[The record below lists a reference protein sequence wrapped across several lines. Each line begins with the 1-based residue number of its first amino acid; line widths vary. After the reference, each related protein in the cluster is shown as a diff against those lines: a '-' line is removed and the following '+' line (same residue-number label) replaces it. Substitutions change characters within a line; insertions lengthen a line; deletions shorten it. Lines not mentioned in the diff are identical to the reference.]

1 MGGFFM
7 KRIALKMVIGWLCG
21 YLYIQFIMFYFS
33 FSFGVNMIQFI
44 LHPFPFFLVISLFFI
59 GVVLNANCFQELLRI
74 IFTAR
79 LEKKNWDRSLSF
91 CFIGTILMFGHLLDL
106 KWFPALIFLVFSFVY
121 GIISM
126 DAKEKR
132 G

>member
-1 MGGFFM
+1 M

-79 LEKKNWDRSLSF
+79 LEKKNWDRS
-91 CFIGTILMFGHLLDL
+91 
-106 KWFPALIFLVFSFVY
+106 
-121 GIISM
+121 
-126 DAKEKR
+126 
-132 G
+132 